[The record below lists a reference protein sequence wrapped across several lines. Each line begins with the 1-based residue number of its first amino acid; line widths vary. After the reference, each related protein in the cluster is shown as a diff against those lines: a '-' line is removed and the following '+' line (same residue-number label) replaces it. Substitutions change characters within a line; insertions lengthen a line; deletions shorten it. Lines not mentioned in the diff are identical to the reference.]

1 MIRYL
6 QKIAIGFIV
15 LGALNW
21 GFIGGLHI
29 NIIEK
34 LIGKTIITKI
44 LYILIGV
51 SAFFLVFNR
60 DTYLPFLGETVFP
73 SSVLQEQTP
82 AGATRTVKVKVKPHT
97 KVVYWASEPGD
108 NLEKKNYEVAYAKYE
123 NAGITISDNNGTA
136 LLNIREP
143 QSYTVPFQ
151 TLSPHVHYRTFQESG
166 FLGPV
171 QTKNL

>member
-6 QKIAIGFIV
+6 QKIAIGAIV

-44 LYILIGV
+44 LYIIMGF
-51 SAFFLVFNR
+51 SALFLVFNR

-82 AGATRTVKVKVKPHT
+82 AGATRTVKVKVKPLT
-97 KVVYWASEPGD
+97 KIVYWASEPGD
-108 NLEKKNYEVAYAKYE
+108 NLEQKNYNIAYDKYE
-123 NAGITISDNNGTA
+123 NAGVTISDNNGVA
-136 LLNIREP
+136 LVKVREP

-151 TLSPHVHYRTFQESG
+151 TLLPHVHYRAVQESG

-171 QTKNL
+171 RTKNL